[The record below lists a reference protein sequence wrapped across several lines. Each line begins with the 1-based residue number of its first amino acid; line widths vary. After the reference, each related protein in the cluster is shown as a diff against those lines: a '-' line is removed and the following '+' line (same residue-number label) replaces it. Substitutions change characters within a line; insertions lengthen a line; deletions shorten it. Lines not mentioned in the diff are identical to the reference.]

1 MTWMWHNLFNQSPND
16 VLHFHFFVSPGN
28 NDAINMLVHASL
40 SSGLLISMEQVPKHK
55 TAGSKSICIFVKRP
69 CQIPSPQILTT
80 PIYIRNGWKLF
91 PPLTPISC
99 QELDLFMYL
108 FMCQFSRCE
117 EKVHCSSQIFNLYF
131 IAPSFESG
139 LDDFTHT
146 PPIPC
151 ISVFQTMGHEVNA
164 IDNTFQLYEIGY
176 TIKVPYIIKLNNVLW
191 SLFHFL
197 HIHIYILSQNVKY
210 TKYLSQV

>member
-1 MTWMWHNLFNQSPND
+1 
-16 VLHFHFFVSPGN
+16 
-28 NDAINMLVHASL
+28 
-40 SSGLLISMEQVPKHK
+40 
-55 TAGSKSICIFVKRP
+55 
-69 CQIPSPQILTT
+69 
-80 PIYIRNGWKLF
+80 
-91 PPLTPISC
+91 
-99 QELDLFMYL
+99 MYL

-117 EKVHCSSQIFNLYF
+117 EKVHCSSQKFNLYF

-176 TIKVPYIIKLNNVLW
+176 TIKVPYIIKLNNVL
-191 SLFHFL
+191 
-197 HIHIYILSQNVKY
+197 
-210 TKYLSQV
+210 